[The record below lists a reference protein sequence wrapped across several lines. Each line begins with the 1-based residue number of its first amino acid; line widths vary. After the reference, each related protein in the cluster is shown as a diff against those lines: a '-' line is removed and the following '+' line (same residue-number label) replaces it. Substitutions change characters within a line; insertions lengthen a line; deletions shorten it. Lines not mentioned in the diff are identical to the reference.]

1 MMNEGGGTYMLNKLP
16 LQFSGRL
23 PGIQN
28 VEHVWAASAQVAG
41 CGLKH
46 H

>member
-1 MMNEGGGTYMLNKLP
+1 MMNEGGGTYVQNKLP
-16 LQFSGRL
+16 LQFSGTQRGVL
-23 PGIQN
+23 N
-28 VEHVWAASAQVAG
+28 VEQTWAASAQVAG